1 MLAHLDVAFI
11 KEIDRIGVI
20 VVVVE
25 VMHFFDTCLNNDFGA
40 VITRE
45 MGNIDFC
52 TIGGYSHFST
62 LNDGIHFCMDGP
74 NTVSIYHKTTVID
87 TVR

>member
-11 KEIDRIGVI
+11 KEIDRIGII

-25 VMHFFDTCLNNDFGA
+25 VMYFLDACLNDDFGA

-52 TIGGYSHFST
+52 TIGRYPHLSA
-62 LNDGIHFCMDGP
+62 LNDGIHFSMDGS

-87 TVR
+87 AVR

>member
-1 MLAHLDVAFI
+1 MLANLDVAFTE
-11 KEIDRIGVI
+11 EIDRIGVI

-25 VMHFFDTCLNNDFGA
+25 VMHFFDTCLNNDLGA
-40 VITRE
+40 VVTRK

-52 TIGGYSHFST
+52 TISRYSHLSA
-62 LNDGIHFCMDGP
+62 LNNSVHFGMDGP
-74 NTVSIYHKTTVID
+74 NTVSIYHKTTVVD